1 MRYPQSSRVTD
12 SLKKNSM
19 NTQLVDFIVQTIHN
33 LPLAERELV
42 KQKLETI
49 NIDRDSTND
58 GELTLAERKAFL
70 RNPLAE
76 RQAILAAQAEQ
87 IASHYHN
94 STEWRE
100 LMLGDIIDD

>member
-87 IASHYHN
+87 IASHLEQQDAPAVPRGY
-94 STEWRE
+94 SR
-100 LMLGDIIDD
+100 